1 MTQIDTAPSKT
12 IAEFCAAEN
21 ISKSVYYD
29 LRRRKLG
36 PEESR
41 IFGTTIV
48 RITNESHVAW
58 RENMAELA
66 KSKAAELEAVRRRAQ
81 TAAAGKIAAKSPLH
95 VSRREL
101 KPAARRR
108 RWA

>member
-29 LRRRKLG
+29 LRRRNLG

-41 IFGTTIV
+41 IVGTTIV
-48 RITNESHVAW
+48 RITNEAHAAW
-58 RENMAELA
+58 RERMAELA
-66 KSKAAELEAVRRRAQ
+66 KSKSAELEAARRRAQ
-81 TAAAGKIAAKSPLH
+81 TAEAGKIAAQSPRH
-95 VSRREL
+95 VSRRRGS
-101 KPAARRR
+101 PAGSS
-108 RWA
+108 